1 MSRPMLRHQLL
12 RMLKGPQNFHC
23 SGPRH
28 SLNSATDRLSE
39 RSFDLGRFDQRNR
52 LSK

>member
-12 RMLKGPQNFHC
+12 RMLKGPLNFHC

-28 SLNSATDRLSE
+28 SLYSPIIRRSE
-39 RSFDLGRFDQRNR
+39 RSFDFFRFDQRKTV
-52 LSK
+52 SK